1 MDEKE
6 LERMDEMKPG
16 DEFVFMR
23 EEIKSRPINRKKLAR
38 NTFLAAISAV
48 VFGLV
53 ACVTFALLAPYV
65 TDFLSE
71 KPVEE
76 EEENPILISIPEETV
91 EEEMAP
97 EDMLVSTEEE
107 EIDYSELALL
117 EEEEIKKIVDS
128 VKMTASDYQDM
139 YKALADIAN
148 DAKKGIVR
156 VTPIK
161 QNTNW
166 LNNIY
171 EKTSDLSG
179 LIVAETDTD
188 LYILTNYSLV
198 KDVEEIVISFVNSIQ
213 AKAAFVDCDTATDLC
228 ILSVSLGDIN
238 EVTLDSI
245 EVASLGSSMYTNLVG
260 TPCIAVGS
268 PLGTYGSL
276 NYGMV
281 TSNSGK
287 ITVTDNCYK
296 QVITNIYGTTNAN
309 GIIISL
315 KGDVIGIIDNKYSSS
330 ETKNLVTAIGISEL
344 RKTLERMI
352 NKVDVAYLGIKGSEV
367 PIEATVAGAPEGVI
381 VSSVELD
388 SPALNAGIQSGDI
401 ITNIGGNNIYKFSD
415 FVNALKGIPIDSEQ
429 EVMIYRYS
437 QGSYKKITSEVH
449 FDRINK

>member
-213 AKAAFVDCDTATDLC
+213 AKATFVDCDTATDLC
-228 ILSVSLGDIN
+228 ILNVSLGDIN

-367 PIEATVAGAPEGVI
+367 PIEATAAGAPEGVI